1 MTNYL
6 CNKML
11 SEIKFVADVTDESIP
26 LYDPLEDRIEKLER
40 RVQVLENRL
49 KRLSGI

>member
-1 MTNYL
+1 MTNSL
-6 CNKML
+6 WNKMWAE
-11 SEIKFVADVTDESIP
+11 SKFVPAGTDESIP